1 MPNTNPPKP
10 NAKSIYLA
18 AVILFIVFTFYIV
31 SAIQRQYRVR
41 EARSDS
47 LLISPKTVKFGDET
61 VSGEL
66 FRGME
71 TVRFEKDKEL
81 IAEIKKVMLQK
92 GTPSDIFKNNPSGN
106 VNIATAL
113 NNAFHL
119 ENSEELNLL
128 RDAAP
133 KEDRWEISG
142 ETLERLDEI
151 LTRFESKRLTI
162 RNLLNRPDSCFYFLF
177 EQDEEFG
184 EIIDIQATNY
194 LEDYLLLEEYAIAKA
209 LRDGRIEDAL
219 DSLVYIFRIA
229 QLASAIGVPSARSQ
243 AALIRLRAVD
253 VMQTIILDPKFKKRY
268 LNGLYEMIKEQLE
281 HWTPDRVVWVADR
294 ASGLKTYHRILQY
307 GLEAALTPTE
317 IDDLEKR
324 NLLVFIARK
333 QKKRKKNTDDNKSEK
348 EIDENNEIKEII
360 LLKNDFLHGHVSDEI
375 FYLRS
380 MQKVIDASE
389 KLFYQRFSIL
399 SEITDEVVRAMDK
412 ESAPIIAEILLRG
425 IVESMRLHAQDRAA
439 CEMTFL
445 AMSISLEKPTFT
457 SLTANP
463 FSEKRYDVNQ
473 IEDIE
478 IKNADNPKNKYIQ
491 VLSSDHH
498 KPFSVPDYRVKKISR
513 NKTE

>member
-1 MPNTNPPKP
+1 MPNTNPQKT

-18 AVILFIVFTFYIV
+18 AVILFVVFTCYIV
-31 SAIQRQYRVR
+31 TAIQRQYRVH
-41 EARSDS
+41 EERSDS
-47 LLISPKTVKFGDET
+47 LLISPKIVKFGGEKI
-61 VSGEL
+61 SGEL

-71 TVRFEKDKEL
+71 TARFEKNKEL
-81 IAEIKKVMLQK
+81 IAEIKKVMAQNE
-92 GTPSDIFKNNPSGN
+92 TPSEIFKNNLSGN
-106 VNIATAL
+106 VNIAVAL

-119 ENSEELNLL
+119 ENSDELNTL

-133 KEDRWEISG
+133 KEDTWGISG
-142 ETLERLDEI
+142 ETLESLNEI

-162 RNLLNRPDSCFYFLF
+162 RNLLNRSDSCFYFIF

-184 EIIDIQATNY
+184 EIIDLQAADY
-194 LEDYLLLEEYAIAKA
+194 LEDYLLLEEYAIAVA

-229 QLASAIGVPSARSQ
+229 QLASAISVPSARSA

-253 VMQTIILDPKFKKRY
+253 IMQTVILEPKFKKRY

-281 HWTPDRVVWVADR
+281 HWTPDRAVWVADR

-317 IDDLEKR
+317 IDELEKR
-324 NLLVFIARK
+324 DLLEVITRK
-333 QKKRKKNTDDNKSEK
+333 QKKRKKNTDDNKNEN
-348 EIDENNEIKEII
+348 ENNEVKETI
-360 LLKNDFLHGHVSDEI
+360 LLKNNFLHGHVSDEI

-389 KLFYQRFSIL
+389 KPFYQRHSEL
-399 SEITDEVVRAMDK
+399 SEVTDEVVRAMDK
-412 ESAPIIAEILLRG
+412 KSAPIIAELLLRG

-445 AMSISLEKPTFT
+445 AMSVSLEKPTFA
-457 SLTANP
+457 SLTSNP
-463 FSEKRYDVNQ
+463 LSEKGYNLNQ
-473 IEDIE
+473 INENE
-478 IKNADNPKNKYIQ
+478 DNPKKKYIQ
-491 VLSSDHH
+491 VSFPNNR
-498 KPFSVPDYRVKKISR
+498 KPFKVPDYRVKKI
-513 NKTE
+513 ND

>member
-1 MPNTNPPKP
+1 MPNTNPPTP
-10 NAKSIYLA
+10 NTKSIYLA
-18 AVILFIVFTFYIV
+18 AVILFIVFTIYIV
-31 SAIQRQYRVR
+31 SAIQRQYRVH
-41 EARSDS
+41 ETRSDS
-47 LLISPKTVKFGDET
+47 LLISPKIVKFGSET
-61 VSGEL
+61 ISGEL

-71 TVRFEKDKEL
+71 TARFEKDKEL
-81 IAEIKKVMLQK
+81 IAEIKKVIDQK
-92 GTPSDIFKNNPSGN
+92 GTPSEIFKNNLSGN
-106 VNIATAL
+106 VNIAVAL

-119 ENSEELNLL
+119 ENGEELNLL

-133 KEDRWEISG
+133 KEDTWKISG

-184 EIIDIQATNY
+184 EIIDLQAANY

-209 LRDGRIEDAL
+209 LQDGRIEDAL

-229 QLASAIGVPSARSQ
+229 QLTSAIGVPSARS
-243 AALIRLRAVD
+243 ASALIRLRAVD
-253 VMQTIILDPKFKKRY
+253 VMQTTILDPKFQKRY

-281 HWTPDRVVWVADR
+281 HWTPDRAVWTADR

-307 GLEAALTPTE
+307 GPEAALTPTE

-324 NLLVFIARK
+324 DLLVFLARK
-333 QKKRKKNTDDNKSEK
+333 PKKRKKNTDDNKSEK
-348 EIDENNEIKEII
+348 ENNEIKETI
-360 LLKNDFLHGHVSDEI
+360 LLKNDFFYAHVPDEI

-380 MQKVIDASE
+380 MQKVIDVSE

-412 ESAPIIAEILLRG
+412 KSAPIIAEILLRG

-457 SLTANP
+457 SLTSNP

-478 IKNADNPKNKYIQ
+478 NADNLKNKYIQ
-491 VLSSDHH
+491 VSSSDYR
-498 KPFSVPDYRVKKISR
+498 KPFRVPDYRVKK
-513 NKTE
+513 N